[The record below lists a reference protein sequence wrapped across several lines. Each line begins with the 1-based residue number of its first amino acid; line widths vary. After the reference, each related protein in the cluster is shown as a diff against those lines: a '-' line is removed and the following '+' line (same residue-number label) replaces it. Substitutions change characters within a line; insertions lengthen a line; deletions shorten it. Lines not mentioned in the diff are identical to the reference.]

1 MKCGARALS
10 SFLPC
15 GRLLPSSESLSN
27 GFIPLARG
35 SGVSRLTF
43 GPVPSRRLGRS
54 LGVNNIPPKH
64 CTYSCVYCQLGKT
77 PHLEARRREFYDPA
91 IIAESVERTLN
102 SLERGV
108 DYVTFVP
115 DGEPTLDANLGR
127 AIRLIKARVNV
138 RVAVITN
145 ASLMHM
151 PDVRSDLSEAYL
163 VSAKVDAISERV
175 WRLINRPHPD
185 IPHLERLAG
194 LRTFAGEYSGRLIT
208 ETMLVRGVNDSLNEL
223 KAIAEYLASLDPAMA
238 YVSVPTR
245 PPAER
250 FVRPPSEA
258 TLTAAHEIFADVL
271 GPDRVELLTGYEG
284 PDFTSLGDPIES
296 LLAITSVHPMRVDYA
311 RALLERGGLNPEETL
326 RELLARGEVRVVEYR
341 GESFVL
347 RSLGPRRGFHA

>member
-1 MKCGARALS
+1 M
-10 SFLPC
+10 
-15 GRLLPSSESLSN
+15 
-27 GFIPLARG
+27 
-35 SGVSRLTF
+35 SRLTF

-77 PHLEARRREFYDPA
+77 PHLEAGRREFYDPTLV
-91 IIAESVERTLN
+91 AESVERALS
-102 SLERGV
+102 SLEGGV

-115 DGEPTLDANLGR
+115 DGEPTLDVNLGR

-145 ASLMHM
+145 ASLMHI
-151 PDVRSDLSEAYL
+151 PEVRSDLSEADL

-185 IPHLERLAG
+185 IPHLERLEG
-194 LRTFAGEYSGRLIT
+194 LRAFAGEYSGRLIT
-208 ETMLVRGVNDSLNEL
+208 ETMLVRGVNDSLDEL
-223 KAIAEYLASLDPAMA
+223 KAVAGYLASLDPAVA
-238 YVSVPTR
+238 YVSVPMR

-250 FVRPPSEA
+250 FVRPPSEE

-284 PDFTSLGDPIES
+284 PDFASLGDPVES
-296 LLAITSVHPMRVDYA
+296 LIAITSVHPMRVEYA
-311 RALLERGGLNPEETL
+311 RALLERGGLDPDETL

-347 RSLGPRRGFHA
+347 RSLGNFNRRGST